1 MAEPVAQLLQPYVTK
16 LPVWVLD
23 TDQINRRLDATHV
36 PDGALLLTYDI
47 VRLYPGIPHELCYTL
62 LQLHLHQRGCQYANF
77 IVAALRIVLNQNYCP
92 FDSKVYRQFIGFA
105 TGILCG
111 GEIANLFIFMLTRDV
126 FRRYAAHI
134 LNHDRYIDDGF
145 IIWTGTAALAA
156 ALFTELNALNVHIQ
170 LTFTISKGGASNR
183 KTF

>member
-1 MAEPVAQLLQPYVTK
+1 MTQPVAEPVAQLLQPYVTK

-105 TGILCG
+105 TGISCG
-111 GEIANLFIFMLTRDV
+111 GEVANLFVFLLTRNV
-126 FRRYAAHI
+126 FQRYARYI
-134 LNHDRYIDDGF
+134 SNHD
-145 IIWTGTAALAA
+145 
-156 ALFTELNALNVHIQ
+156 
-170 LTFTISKGGASNR
+170 
-183 KTF
+183 